1 MNLRD
6 QLLRMGAEYLNGFHS
21 IMPDGVEAEI
31 SIVISHKGAVED
43 SIVLGDHDLS
53 QLLAVLVHIERST
66 CEVMD
71 ASAEKV
77 ISLGLQGAKVV
88 Q

>member
-21 IMPDGVEAEI
+21 VMPDGLDAEI
-31 SIVISHKGAVED
+31 SIVISHKGTVED

-53 QLLAVLVHIERST
+53 QLLAVVVHVERST
-66 CEVMD
+66 CEVLD
-71 ASAEKV
+71 ASADKV
-77 ISLGLQGAKVV
+77 VSLGLQDAGTV

>member
-21 IMPDGVEAEI
+21 VMPEGIEAEI
-31 SIVISHKGAVED
+31 SIVISHKGTVQD
-43 SIVLGDHDLS
+43 SIVIGDHELR

-66 CEVMD
+66 CEVID
-71 ASAEKV
+71 ATAEKV
-77 ISLGLQGAKVV
+77 VSLGVQEGKVV